1 MSLNSHLTKSALIV
15 RHANHCVK
23 PTVSYTLYDFNN

>member
-1 MSLNSHLTKSALIV
+1 MGLNSHLTKIALIV
-15 RHANHCVK
+15 KQANHCVK